1 MRESRKGLGVLGAA
15 LVILGVVVWG
25 GASWRAVQAQSEEE
39 GLTGLHVLA
48 PELPAPG
55 TGTSGTTWIN
65 SIPLTMAQLHGKV
78 VLTDFWEYTCINCI
92 RTFAQNK
99 LWYERYH
106 KLGFEIVGVHDP
118 EFDIAAPVENVRTAV
133 KRFGL
138 PYPIVVDGWFSIWK
152 SYNNNTWPH
161 RFLIDAK
168 GYIRYERAG
177 EGADSAFERAIR
189 KLLVEA
195 HPKLSFPAGQKISP
209 EEDPFAPHCGTQTGE
224 MYAGDWYGRG
234 VVTNLEGYHDGRTM
248 QYKMPPNV
256 GDGEAG
262 LSGPWETG
270 PNGMIYRGKRQGPS
284 KDADRLEMRYHA
296 RELYAVINV
305 SHGKPSWLY
314 IQQDGKDL
322 TAANKGMDVRL
333 DAQSH
338 SFLEIQEPRMYYLVA
353 NPSFGSHSV
362 TLIPTA
368 AGLTLNSF
376 TFGNNCQTQFPH
388 L

>member
-1 MRESRKGLGVLGAA
+1 LHESRKGLGA
-15 LVILGVVVWG
+15 LVAAVIFGVVVWA
-25 GASWRAVQAQSEEE
+25 GASWRAVQAQSGEE
-39 GLTGLHVLA
+39 GLTSLHVFA
-48 PELPAPG
+48 PELPPPG
-55 TGTSGTTWIN
+55 ATLSGTTWIN
-65 SIPLTMAQLHGKV
+65 SLPLTMAQLHGKV
-78 VLTDFWEYTCINCI
+78 VLIDFWEYTCINCI

-118 EFDIAAPVENVRTAV
+118 EFDIAAPVENVRVAV

-138 PYPIVVDGWFSIWK
+138 PYPTVVDGWFSIWK
-152 SYNNNTWPH
+152 LYNNNTWPH

-177 EGADSAFERAIR
+177 EGADGAFERAIR

-195 HPKLSFPAGQKISP
+195 HPRLSFPAGERIAP
-209 EEDPFAPHCGTQTGE
+209 EEDPFAPQCGTQTGE
-224 MYAGDWYGRG
+224 MYVGDWYGRG
-234 VVTNLEGYHDGRTM
+234 VVANLEGYHDGRTV

-256 GDGEAG
+256 GDGEVGLAG
-262 LSGPWETG
+262 AWETDQ
-270 PNGMIYRGKRQGPS
+270 NGMIYRGKGQEQGAA
-284 KDADRLEMRYHA
+284 ADRLEMRYHA

-305 SHGKPSWLY
+305 LHGKPSRLY

-322 TAANKGMDVRL
+322 TAANKGVDVRL
-333 DAQSH
+333 GPQGH
-338 SFLEIQEPRMYYLVA
+338 SFLEIREPRMYYIVA
-353 NPSFGSHSV
+353 NPTFGSHSV
-362 TLIPTA
+362 TLFPTA
-368 AGLTLNSF
+368 PGLTVNSF